1 MANVLLIYEN
11 VIATVATTESFF
23 RELSGY
29 DNRIDVRFKS
39 ISVLTQEDLNWCDT
53 LYMIRPN
60 NAAFGRIAR
69 LARESGRTVVFFLD
83 DDLMRLP
90 KGNADIPWRKTG
102 LALAARNSDIIVSSS
117 RRLCEIY
124 ANDYG
129 ISRMVEIHTAVPKED
144 IKDHLDHINTR
155 VKVVYAA
162 GTGHKALFDAFIAPV
177 MKRLDERCGDRIS
190 LTFMGVRPDVQPSDY
205 SMPIEFI
212 PSMPLQEYRKR
223 IEQENFDIGLA
234 PLTTNDFSKCKYFN
248 KFIEYA
254 MFGIVGLY
262 SDTEPYTFVIN
273 DGENG
278 ILVGDRPEDW
288 LEAIADAAENPDRTE
303 KCRRGAYDTLLQR
316 FDPKRI
322 MDDFISGIPELVE
335 EHRAGAFS
343 WKGLGRI
350 LAGYRISRL
359 GDLIYKTGF
368 YFAQG
373 GLRGVAMG
381 VKRKMH
387 TVRTEKTE
395 KLRRD

>member
-1 MANVLLIYEN
+1 MANVLGIYEN
-11 VIATVATTESFF
+11 VIATVATTERFF
-23 RELSGY
+23 QELSEY
-29 DNRIDVRFKS
+29 DDRIRARFVS
-39 ISVLTQEDLNWCDT
+39 ISDLTGDDLNWCDI
-53 LYMIRPN
+53 LFMIRPN
-60 NAAFGRIAR
+60 NAAFGRIAGKARKKGR
-69 LARESGRTVVFFLD
+69 LVVFFLD

-90 KGNADIPWRKTG
+90 KGIPDMPWRKTG
-102 LALAARNSDIIVSSS
+102 LALSARNSDIIVSSS
-117 RRLCEIY
+117 PRMREIY
-124 ANDYG
+124 GNDYG
-129 ISRMVEIHTAVPKED
+129 IARRVEINTAVPKAD

-177 MKRLDERCGDRIS
+177 MKRLDARCGDRIS
-190 LTFMGVRPDVQPSDY
+190 LTFMGVRPDVRPSDY
-205 SMPIEFI
+205 RMPIEFI
-212 PSMPLQEYRKR
+212 PSMSLQEYRQR

-234 PLTTNDFSKCKYFN
+234 PLITNDFTKCKYFN

-288 LEAIADAAENPDRTE
+288 LEAIADAAENPDRIE
-303 KCRRGAYDTLLQR
+303 KCRRGACDTLRRR

-335 EHRAGAFS
+335 EHRARAFS
-343 WKGLGRI
+343 WNGLGRI
-350 LAGYRISRL
+350 LAAYKISRL

-368 YFAQG
+368 YFSKE
-373 GLRGVAMG
+373 GLRGVATG
-381 VKRKMH
+381 VKRKIH
-387 TVRTEKTE
+387 TLRTERTEK
-395 KLRRD
+395 L